1 MKKSLFNPHQ
11 KPRPFKIEAARRNAV
26 NRILVMLFALLLIP
40 QGLWAQ
46 DHVNPTYYYI
56 WIGATQISSDNN
68 TDVFYDGTVSYDPDA
83 GILTL
88 TNAQLTDCIY
98 TTESAL
104 TIHFVGDCKIEPN
117 DFWINNCIVSSAN
130 SGTLKFT
137 KSANGGKLV
146 ISTRNSRQHS
156 IIRGFS
162 SLDGVP
168 LETDEPYVMLDD
180 SGYKRVAKRFRT
192 DADTTG
198 IDYAIISADEVY
210 PLWVNNTQVTSTT
223 KSDILAYHT
232 NGSSTGAVSYD
243 SDAKKL
249 ELAGASFNGKI
260 LSGLDE
266 LTISVGGSNT
276 ITSSDS
282 GTVVRSYNKG
292 TLKLSKVSEDATLAL
307 EINDLSSVFPVIQ
320 GFNSLLYSD
329 FSMTKP
335 SGTSPQ
341 YGEFTD
347 PVSSRT
353 LYGLYN
359 STDNKGIL
367 TVSFAIDYDLWVNGK
382 QVTSA
387 NAGNV
392 FNKNR
397 NSLPTVSFN
406 VATSTLTLNGEEIS
420 VNTTSGIKS
429 GLTNLNVYLVGATY
443 PEMMNVNYPAFEGV
457 TGSEK
462 ITFQTDETNPGSL
475 GMWSMG
481 YFKNIEP
488 VYQNGLAFFATNNKR
503 NTYNSFSIKLPKWS
517 GKGQETDPYKIT
529 NYTDLVALAD
539 FVNNDTITSGLYFKL
554 ENDLNCSGVT
564 SFSSIGKTNSYI
576 YSFDGTFD
584 GNNKTITGL
593 TSPYGLFAFVGGN
606 GVVKNL
612 TLNACQVLGG
622 STESAAAGLVADI
635 RGSGT
640 KIDNCKVVG
649 GTISNGDNAGL
660 TSIGGLVGYSHSSNI
675 TNCSVEDVTITQ
687 GGALT
692 YDAGAAGLV
701 GRNYDDGTISGCSVV
716 NTQISAS
723 TTGSNPL
730 YAGAIVG
737 WRESSDPSLSNNTY
751 DAKVI
756 VQTQVG
762 TDPAI
767 TKSGNDHRAL
777 GDGDDIISGAELTG
791 TYKINLSSSTK
802 GAISVEGGY
811 YSIDSKNNYALA
823 VPYSVSNQQTI
834 IKATANAGYDKP
846 SIGVNKHGSVD
857 GVTCTPATGTPANVT
872 SVAFNMPS
880 YEVDASATYPVNF
893 SNADR
898 TFTISN
904 PAGGSKVYDGNPISI
919 SEIKTTLNSTEV
931 TLAQSTEYTITNYL
945 DDKGTPITT
954 GVPSDAGSYKV
965 VISGAGDNSGT
976 ATIPFTISPKSL
988 ADNSIEVSVTGT
1000 YTYDND
1006 AKTPTLTVKDGSN
1019 PLTIT
1024 TDYSV
1029 SYQKKGDNG
1038 TYTNVTEVKEAGT
1051 YKAVVTGA
1059 NNYQDEKSSN
1069 DFSVGKA
1076 NITGVTVSI
1085 TGWTYGEAAN
1095 SPSVTAGNPG
1105 KATVKYEYK
1114 QQNAGD
1120 ETYTETVPTDAETY
1134 TVRATVPA
1142 TQNYKGANGTTTFTI
1157 GKRVVVLDWT
1167 NLSFDYDG
1175 NEHKPT
1181 ATVSNKVG
1189 SDVCTVTVTGGQ
1201 TNAGNNYTATASAL
1215 SNNNYTLLTATT
1227 LTTNFDINQREVTL
1241 TWSNTEFVYD
1251 GNPHVP
1257 TAEVSNKVG
1266 SDACDVTVNGGQTQA
1281 GDYTATASA
1290 LSNNNYKLPTP
1301 NPTMK
1306 FTIKDRTAS
1315 ITFNAGQKYKTFY
1328 SDGENLLVPDNV
1340 KAYVVTG
1347 VAGNTVIITPISYI
1361 HANAPVL
1368 LESSSGATTV
1378 KDPNETLPTNLLK
1391 YASNDVTPNGKQYVL
1406 YSGEFVRAS
1415 GTIPTN
1421 KVYLDLSGSSSPAR
1435 SYTISTD
1442 NTTAIEGIFDEEADG
1457 EEKWYD
1463 MQGRRINK
1471 PTKAGL
1477 YIKNGQKVVIKNK

>member
-1 MKKSLFNPHQ
+1 MEKSLFNPHQ
-11 KPRPFKIEAARRNAV
+11 KPRPFIIEAVRRNAV
-26 NRILVMLFALLLIP
+26 NRILVMLFAIMLIP

-46 DHVNPTYYYI
+46 DHGNPTYYYI

-68 TDVFYDGTVSYDPDA
+68 TDVFNDGTVSYNPDA

-98 TTESAL
+98 TTKSDL
-104 TIHFVGDCKIEPN
+104 IIHFVGDCKIEPT
-117 DFWINNCIVSSAN
+117 DYWINNCIVSSAN

-137 KSANGGKLV
+137 KSANGDKLV

-162 SLDGVP
+162 SLDGP

-180 SGYKRVAKRFRT
+180 SGYKRVAKRFRI
-192 DADTTG
+192 DGDTTG

-223 KSDILAYHT
+223 KSDILTYLT
-232 NGSSTGAVSYD
+232 SGSTSGTVSYD

-266 LTISVGGSNT
+266 LTISVSGSNT

-282 GTVVRSYNKG
+282 GTVVRSYNKR
-292 TLKLSKVSEDATLAL
+292 TLKLSKASEDATLAL
-307 EINDLSSVFPVIQ
+307 KINDVTSTYPVIQ

-329 FSMTKP
+329 FSMTTP

-347 PVSSRT
+347 PVSRT

-387 NAGNV
+387 NADNV

-406 VATSTLTLNGEEIS
+406 VATSTLTLNGEGIS

-429 GLTNLNVYLVGATY
+429 GLTNLNVYLVGATF
-443 PEMMNVNYPAFEGV
+443 PEEMNVNYPAFEGV

-488 VYQNGLAFFATNNKR
+488 VYQNGLAFFAKGNNGYL
-503 NTYNSFSIKLPKWS
+503 YNSFSIKLPKWS

-529 NYTDLVALAD
+529 NYTDLQALAD
-539 FVNNDTITSGLYFKL
+539 FVNNDTITSGLYFRL
-554 ENDLNCSGVT
+554 ENNLNCSGAT
-564 SFSSIGKTNSYI
+564 SFSSIGKTNSNKI

-612 TLNACQVLGG
+612 TLNACQVQGG

-701 GRNYDDGTISGCSVV
+701 GRNYYGGTISGCSVV

-737 WRESSDPSLSNNTY
+737 WRESPPPTLSNNTY
-751 DAKVI
+751 DANVI

-762 TDPAI
+762 SDPAI
-767 TKSGNDHRAL
+767 TKSGNDHRGL
-777 GDGDDIISGAELTG
+777 GDGDDIIPGAELTG

-811 YSIDSKNNYALA
+811 YTIADDNSYALA

-846 SIGVNKHGSVD
+846 SIGVNKHGSAD

-893 SNADR
+893 SNANR

-904 PAGGSKVYDGNPISI
+904 PAGGSKVYDGNPVSI
-919 SEIKTTLNSTEV
+919 SEIKTTLNSTEI
-931 TLAQSTEYTITNYL
+931 TLTLGTDFTIANYQ
-945 DDKGTPITT
+945 DDKGTTITT
-954 GVPSDAGSYKV
+954 GAPSDAGSYKV
-965 VISGAGDNSGT
+965 VISGAGDNSGM

-1000 YTYDND
+1000 YTYDNN

-1105 KATVKYEYK
+1105 NATVKYEYK

-1120 ETYTETVPTDAETY
+1120 ETYTETVPADADTY

-1157 GKRVVVLDWT
+1157 GKRVVALDWT

-1215 SNNNYTLLTATT
+1215 SNNNYTLLSATA

-1257 TAEVSNKVG
+1257 TAEVSNKIGLDV
-1266 SDACDVTVNGGQTQA
+1266 CDVTVNGGQTQA

-1290 LSNNNYKLPTP
+1290 LSNNNYKLPS

-1328 SDGENLLVPDNV
+1328 SGGENLLVPDNV

-1347 VAGNTVIITPISYI
+1347 VAGNTVNITPISYI

-1477 YIKNGQKVVIKNK
+1477 YIKNGQKVVVKNK